1 MDIRVF
7 QDTQA
12 FIDTA
17 QKRDQTSVQLREFSE
32 HPERLDSF
40 ISMTSVDSDV
50 GRVFSRQDSEMSQL
64 SLCDRPKMN
73 YFIPSKCINLEIII
87 GEGEFGSVY
96 KGKMNATPIAVKTL
110 RDEHT
115 RKNKQE
121 FLREASVMIKLEHKC
136 IVRLYG
142 ISKGSTLMMIQE
154 LVPMG
159 SMLIYIQN
167 NKSQIKSNGN
177 LKIWASQIAEGEFFL
192 LEKCC
197 LCYCNLLLKE

>member
-17 QKRDQTSVQLREFSE
+17 QKREQTSVQLREFSE
-32 HPERLDSF
+32 NPERLDSF
-40 ISMTSVDSDV
+40 ISMTSVDSEV
-50 GRVFSRQDSEMSQL
+50 GRTFNRQESQVSQKSQL
-64 SLCDRPKMN
+64 DRPNMN
-73 YFIPSKCINLEIII
+73 YYIPSKCITLEIII

-96 KGKMNATPIAVKTL
+96 KGKMNDTPVAVKTL

-115 RKNKQE
+115 RKNKQA

-159 SMLIYIQN
+159 SMLIYILN
-167 NKSQIKSNGN
+167 NKSQLKSNGN
-177 LKIWASQIAEGEFFL
+177 LKIWASQIAEGAFFEFCFYFIFL
-192 LEKCC
+192 
-197 LCYCNLLLKE
+197 

>member
-40 ISMTSVDSDV
+40 ISMTSVGSELE
-50 GRVFSRQDSEMSQL
+50 RVFSRQDSEMSQ
-64 SLCDRPKMN
+64 SDRPKMN
-73 YFIPSKCINLEIII
+73 YFIPSKCITLEIII

-96 KGKMNATPIAVKTL
+96 KGKMNGTPVAVKTL

-121 FLREASVMIKLEHKC
+121 FLREASVMIKLEHEC

-167 NKSQIKSNGN
+167 NKSQFKSNTN
-177 LKIWASQIAEGEFFL
+177 LKIWASQIAEGEFSS
-192 LEKCC
+192 
-197 LCYCNLLLKE
+197 